1 MSSNMFPDADIAS
14 LTIGLFEYKGAY
26 NAATNTP
33 DLDSTPITIAKGDSY
48 NVSAAGLFFTEYVS
62 IGDVMTATVDNPT
75 TLAQWVIVQDNIEE
89 EEITPVVA
97 TTYTIESK
105 DSVIEVRTDEIFGVT
120 GSRASAASVGSA
132 TTRASMPFVPSRP
145 AASSIGST
153 AAVVSGATVAS
164 TPSTASA
171 GSSVAVASNASVAS
185 SPNTASAGSVAAVS
199 SQAALAAQPVSITL
213 RDGQRPVDID
223 VVGTSASYVEL
234 LPISGSTIDGK
245 NKFVFHGTAGEES
258 ARAYQYG
265 GTHDVDFG
273 VMMSPDANT
282 GGTVQDATT
291 GAVKPAEETGSG
303 TSAVVGNARG
313 QDSVDLQMY
322 RANATQVNAGS
333 RSFMGSG
340 HSNTIAAGVVQAGIP
355 WGYDNNISGGG
366 YCSLA
371 GNTNSLNGYN
381 STGVGLN
388 ISITGDSSHAVGST
402 HTVTHDFCHVTGERV
417 TTIIDGEVTH
427 GSYSSS
433 STLKSAVRK
442 ISLKAAHTDGAAT
455 ELLSRSTAGE
465 RITPNTNYVSNIKA
479 RITVGDASSANYFVW
494 EIDTT
499 VVEKSG
505 LSFLTSPDPVP
516 IVTGTGEYSVALTIN
531 GADIEVKVSAASGED
546 STCDIVMNEN
556 QLN

>member
-153 AAVVSGATVAS
+153 ASVASGATEAS

-282 GGTVQDATT
+282 GGTIQNANLSIQAADEGTVAGDAR
-291 GAVKPAEETGSG
+291 PA
-303 TSAVVGNARG
+303 NA
-313 QDSVDLQMY
+313 VDLQTD
-322 RANATQVNAGS
+322 RANSDEVAKAIGSAIVGGNDNKISWDSTQG
-333 RSFMGSG
+333 F
-340 HSNTIAAGVVQAGIP
+340 IAAGAQNLLSSAAKAFVTGWANTVSALYATCI
-355 WGYDNNISGGG
+355 GG
-366 YCSLA
+366 YY
-371 GNTNSLNGYN
+371 NTAAHKYACV
-381 STGVGLN
+381 VGRN
-388 ISITGDSSHAVGST
+388 AVSIAESSNVEASQCGAVVVAEHRFRQGGSITTSS
-402 HTVTHDFCHVTGERV
+402 E
-417 TTIIDGEVTH
+417 
-427 GSYSSS
+427 
-433 STLKSAVRK
+433 
-442 ISLKAAHTDGAAT
+442 T
-455 ELLSRSTAGE
+455 ELFSGNGGVERLVIPASKLCVAEGEIGIQDSADHTIYDSWKFTATMK
-465 RITPNTNYVSNIKA
+465 RDAASALTLVAFSLTPLVQTTKNTVRLACDENTADEFAIFVTIPNGTGRTNYATATYKIH
-479 RITVGDASSANYFVW
+479 IG
-494 EIDTT
+494 
-499 VVEKSG
+499 
-505 LSFLTSPDPVP
+505 
-516 IVTGTGEYSVALTIN
+516 
-531 GADIEVKVSAASGED
+531 
-546 STCDIVMNEN
+546 
-556 QLN
+556 